1 MEILYMDL
9 LHKTEAVIIELVTP
23 IAKSMAKAWSIYDYT
38 SFTAYF
44 EKDKK
49 DSLTEDAFKTQRSW
63 VAEELGA
70 YSLDKIESI
79 HFNPG
84 NLVITWKIAFTNR
97 SELDLAIY
105 RFKEINNE
113 IVVSSCIYFH

>member
-1 MEILYMDL
+1 MEIQHMEL
-9 LHKTEAVIIELVTP
+9 LHKTKSEIIELVTP
-23 IAKSMAKAWSIYDYT
+23 IAKSMAKAWSNDDYT

-49 DSLTEDAFKTQRSW
+49 GSLTEDDFKTQRSW

-70 YSLDKIESI
+70 YSIYKFESLHI
-79 HFNPG
+79 NPS
-84 NLVITWKIAFTNR
+84 NLVITWKLAFANR
-97 SELDLAIY
+97 SELGIAIY
-105 RFKEINNE
+105 RFKEISNE